1 MDERRLPESALM
13 HIVKKL
19 ASLRLTLAGM
29 ILLVVLALIGTRSS
43 AVDVGVTTLPIAVLV
58 LNLLAAIATNRSF
71 RTQTGLLVF
80 HIGLLLVFVL
90 VGVSVLTRF
99 NGHVEVVQ
107 GSSFDI
113 RDVEVTEQGWL
124 YDGNLDD
131 VQFVQGDIQVDYLP
145 GLIRQST
152 RSTIEFVSANGV
164 PQRLTIGDSRSVEL
178 AGYRLLATFN
188 KGLALIL
195 RWDGNDGDVRYGA
208 VHFPSYPHYDWQQ
221 VTEWLTPAGQ
231 QVEMKIE
238 FAEPVVRANEQWVL
252 QQPQV
257 PFAVRTSGADMPEVV
272 AHLGES
278 IDVIGGSLRVDD
290 LRMWMAYRVD
300 YFPYLP
306 WMFAAAMLAI
316 GGLVAHFGSRVLPV
330 KRSDTANS
338 SGVANAYVAGN

>member
-1 MDERRLPESALM
+1 MRF
-13 HIVKKL
+13 VKKL

-29 ILLVVLALIGTRSS
+29 ILLAALALIGTRSPV
-43 AVDVGVTTLPIAVLV
+43 VDIGITALPIAVLS

-90 VGVSVLTRF
+90 VGLSVSTRF

-107 GSSFDI
+107 GGSFEA

-145 GLIRQST
+145 GLIRQRT
-152 RSTIEFVSANGV
+152 RSTIEFVNANGV
-164 PQRLTIGDSRSVEL
+164 PQRMTIGDSRGAEI

-195 RWDGNDGDVRYGA
+195 RWEGDDGDVRYGA
-208 VHFPSYPHYDWQQ
+208 VHFPSYPQYDWRQM
-221 VTEWLTPAGQ
+221 THWMTPAGQ
-231 QVEMKIE
+231 QIEMKIE
-238 FAEPVVRANEQWVL
+238 FAGPLSRPTEQWVL
-252 QQPQV
+252 QRPQV
-257 PFAVRTSGADMPEVV
+257 PFSVRSSATDMPAVV
-272 AHLGES
+272 TRLGES
-278 IDVIGGSLRVDD
+278 IDVDGGSLRVDD
-290 LRMWMAYRVD
+290 LRLWMAYRID

-306 WMFAAAMLAI
+306 WMFVAAMLAI
-316 GGLVAHFGSRVLPV
+316 GGLVTHFGSRYLPM
-330 KRSDTANS
+330 KRFETAKS

>member
-1 MDERRLPESALM
+1 MS
-13 HIVKKL
+13 IVTKL

-29 ILLVVLALIGTRSS
+29 ILLAVLALIGTRSPV
-43 AVDVGVTTLPIAVLV
+43 VDIGITALPIAVLS

-90 VGVSVLTRF
+90 VGLSVLTRF
-99 NGHVEVVQ
+99 DGHVEVVQ
-107 GSSFDI
+107 GGSFEA

-124 YDGNLDD
+124 FDGNFAD

-152 RSTIEFVSANGV
+152 RSTIDFVNADGV
-164 PQRLTIGDSRSVEL
+164 PQRLTIGDSRRVEI

-208 VHFPSYPHYDWQQ
+208 VHFPSYPHYDWKQ
-221 VTEWLTPAGQ
+221 VAEWLTPAGQ

-238 FAEPVVRANEQWVL
+238 FAEPIVRANEQWVL
-252 QQPQV
+252 QRPQV
-257 PFAVRTSGADMPEVV
+257 PFAVRTGGTDMPEVV
-272 AHLGES
+272 VHLGDS
-278 IDVIGGSLRVDD
+278 IDVMGGSLRIDD
-290 LRMWMAYRVD
+290 LRMWMAYRID

-306 WMFAAAMLAI
+306 WMLAAAMLAI
-316 GGLVAHFGSRVLPV
+316 GGLAAHFGSRYLPA
-330 KRSDTANS
+330 KTSDKANS

>member
-1 MDERRLPESALM
+1 MM
-13 HIVKKL
+13 GFVKKL

-29 ILLVVLALIGTRSS
+29 ILLVALALIGSRSS
-43 AVDVGVTTLPIAVLV
+43 AVDVGVTTLPIALLV

-90 VGVSVLTRF
+90 VGLSVLTRF
-99 NGHVEVVQ
+99 DGHVEVVQ
-107 GSSFDI
+107 GGSFDV

-124 YDGNLDD
+124 YDGNLAD

-152 RSTIEFVSANGV
+152 RSTIEFASANGA
-164 PQRLTIGDSRSVEL
+164 PQRVTIGDSRGVEFS
-178 AGYRLLATFN
+178 GYRLLATFN

-195 RWDGNDGDVRYGA
+195 RWDGNDGDIRYGA
-208 VHFPSYPHYDWQQ
+208 VHFPSYPQYDWKQ
-221 VTEWLTPAGQ
+221 VTQWLTPAGQ

-238 FAEPVVRANEQWVL
+238 FDEPVVRSNEQWVL
-252 QQPQV
+252 QRPQV
-257 PFAVRTSGADMPEVV
+257 PFTVRTIGTDMPEVV
-272 AHLGES
+272 AGLGES
-278 IDVIGGSLRVDD
+278 IDVMGGSLRVDD

-306 WMFAAAMLAI
+306 WMFVAAMLAI
-316 GGLVAHFGSRVLPV
+316 GGLVAHFGSRYLP
-330 KRSDTANS
+330 KRSLDTTNS
-338 SGVANAYVAGN
+338 SEVANACVASN

>member
-1 MDERRLPESALM
+1 MRF
-13 HIVKKL
+13 VKKL

-29 ILLVVLALIGTRSS
+29 ILLVALALIGTRSS
-43 AVDVGVTTLPIAVLV
+43 VVDVGVTTLPIAVLV

-80 HIGLLLVFVL
+80 HVGLLLVFVL
-90 VGVSVLTRF
+90 VGLSVLTRF
-99 NGHVEVVQ
+99 DGHVEVVQ
-107 GSSFDI
+107 GGSFDG

-124 YDGNLDD
+124 YEGNLAD

-152 RSTIEFVSANGV
+152 RSTIEFESANGV
-164 PQRLTIGDSRSVEL
+164 PQRVTIGDSRGAEF

-208 VHFPSYPHYDWQQ
+208 VHFPSFPQYDWKQ
-221 VTEWLTPAGQ
+221 VTQWLTPAGQ

-238 FAEPVVRANEQWVL
+238 FAEPIVRSNEQWVL

-257 PFAVRTSGADMPEVV
+257 AFAVRTSSTDMPEVV

-278 IDVIGGSLRVDD
+278 IEVTGGSLRIDD

-306 WMFAAAMLAI
+306 WMFVAAMLAI
-316 GGLVAHFGSRVLPV
+316 GGLLAHFGSRYLPV
-330 KRSDTANS
+330 RTIDKANI
-338 SGVANAYVAGN
+338 SGVANACVASN